1 MRSRFFLAGLLFGTL
16 ASATPVRGQATAT
29 ALPQLGPGESLGK
42 ALGLSAA
49 SNLRDLGGYKTADG
63 RTVVRGLLYRS
74 DRLALNAD
82 DVQKL
87 TALGLVQDYDLRTAA
102 EVQAQPDQIPDGV
115 TWVGLD
121 VLADGS
127 PPSMSRLSAL
137 RDPATASDSLGGGKV
152 EAIFTDIYRA
162 VVSLPSARKA
172 YGDLFTALA
181 DRGHT
186 PALFHC
192 TTGKDRTGWASA
204 ALLTLLGVP
213 EKTVMADYL
222 RSNDNILPFYAGTI
236 DRWVQAG
243 GDRAILEALYGVK
256 PQYLEASFDEM
267 HKNYG
272 SIEKYFSQG
281 LGIDAAGQNALKDLY
296 LAR

>member
-1 MRSRFFLAGLLFGTL
+1 MRQYTRFASLLLGTL
-16 ASATPVRGQATAT
+16 ALTSPAHGQAATT

-49 SNLRDLGGYKTADG
+49 PNLRDLGGYKTRDG

-82 DVQKL
+82 DVRKL
-87 TALGLVQDYDLRTAA
+87 AALGLTHDFDLRTAA
-102 EVQAQPDQIPDGV
+102 EVGAQPDQIPEGV

-137 RDPATASDSLGGGKV
+137 RDPKTANDSLGGGKA

-162 VVSLPSARKA
+162 VISLPSARKA
-172 YGDLFTALA
+172 YGELFTALA

-204 ALLTLLGVP
+204 AFLTLLGVP

-222 RSNDNILPFYAGTI
+222 RSNDYILPFYSGTI

-243 GDRAILEALYGVK
+243 GDRAILEALYGVRR
-256 PQYLEASFDEM
+256 QYLEASFDEM
-267 HKNYG
+267 HKTYG
-272 SIEKYFSQG
+272 SIEKYFSEG
-281 LGIDAAGQNALKDLY
+281 LGIDAAGQQALKDIY
-296 LAR
+296 LTR

>member
-1 MRSRFFLAGLLFGTL
+1 MRSRFLLAGLLLGTL
-16 ASATPVRGQATAT
+16 PGTTPLQGQAAAP

-49 SNLRDLGGYKTADG
+49 PNLRDLGGYKTADG
-63 RTVVRGLLYRS
+63 RTVARGLLYRS

-82 DVQKL
+82 DVRKL
-87 TALGLVQDYDLRTAA
+87 AALGLVQDYDLRTAA
-102 EVQAQPDQIPDGV
+102 EVQAQPDQIPEGV

-127 PPSMSRLSAL
+127 PPSMSKLSAL
-137 RDPATASDSLGGGKV
+137 RDPKTASDSLGGGKA

-162 VVSLPSARKA
+162 VISLPSARKA

-181 DRGHT
+181 DRSHT

-213 EKTVMADYL
+213 QKTVMADYL
-222 RSNDNILPFYAGTI
+222 RSNDYILPFYSATI

-243 GDRAILEALYGVK
+243 GDRAILEALYGVRR
-256 PQYLEASFDEM
+256 QYLEASFDEM
-267 HKNYG
+267 RKTYG
-272 SIEKYFSQG
+272 SIEKYFSEG
-281 LGIDAAGQNALKDLY
+281 LGIDAAGQQALKDIY
-296 LAR
+296 LTR